1 MGKDTDKDKSGLFE
15 RMRRGLAK
23 TRQSLSGTMDAVL
36 AGFTKLDE
44 DLLEELEESLVA
56 ADVGVKAT
64 GEVLE
69 ALRERAR
76 TEKVRDEKAL
86 RALIR
91 RILAERM
98 KIHDAPDVME
108 EEGPRVLL
116 VAGVNGGGKTTSIGK
131 LAHRFWQRGQ
141 KVILAAADTFRA
153 AAAEQLETWGKRA
166 GAAVIRHKEGSD
178 PAAVVFDAAA
188 SFNAKKAD
196 VLICDTAGRL
206 HNKKNL
212 MEELKKIRRVIER
225 ECPDAKKACYLVL
238 DATTGQNGLVQAR
251 VFQEC
256 VEVTGVVLTKL
267 DGTAKGGV
275 AVAIASE
282 LGIPVRYVGVGEGLD
297 DLQPFDAEAFV
308 EALF

>member
-1 MGKDTDKDKSGLFE
+1 MGKDAKKDKSGLFE
-15 RMRRGLAK
+15 RMRRGLVK
-23 TRQSLSGTMDAVL
+23 TRESLSGTMDAVL

-56 ADVGVKAT
+56 ADVGLKAT

-91 RILAERM
+91 RVLAER
-98 KIHDAPDVME
+98 IQVNDAPDVME

-131 LAHRFWQRGQ
+131 LAHRFGQRGQ
-141 KVILAAADTFRA
+141 KVVLAAADTFRA